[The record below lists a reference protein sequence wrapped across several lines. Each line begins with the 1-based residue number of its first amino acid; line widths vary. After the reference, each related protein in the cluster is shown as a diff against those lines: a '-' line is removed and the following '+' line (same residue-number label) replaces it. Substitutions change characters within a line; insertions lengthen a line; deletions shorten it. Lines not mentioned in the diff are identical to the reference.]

1 MASHRP
7 QPDVAIAC
15 RDRSPDGGASPALDI
30 FLTWLLW
37 LPDEADPAIAART
50 EIDRIDR
57 LAGANA
63 TAAELR
69 DLLHTLSQGRGLN

>member
-1 MASHRP
+1 MGSHRP
-7 QPDVAIAC
+7 QPDMTTAR
-15 RDRSPDGGASPALDI
+15 RDRRSDGSGSQALGI
-30 FLTWLLW
+30 FLSWLLW
-37 LPDEADPAIAART
+37 LPEEADPAIAART

-69 DLLHTLSQGRGLN
+69 NLLQALSQGRRLN

>member
-1 MASHRP
+1 MASQRP
-7 QPDVAIAC
+7 QRDMAAARRDRNPDV
-15 RDRSPDGGASPALDI
+15 GASQALDI
-30 FLTWLLW
+30 FLSWLLW
-37 LPDEADPAIAART
+37 LPAEADPAIAART

-69 DLLHTLSQGRGLN
+69 NLLHALSQGRRLN